1 MLTKVAFLGLSVLL
15 GSEGYAAANIAKI
28 PIGMRQLY
36 EDGTATEL
44 ACTAMTEELS
54 ECVFRVIGKGEEKS
68 FSIVGNE
75 RRESQVP
82 DYSYWS
88 ASRTDFTVAVD
99 IKCPT
104 KELGKLQVEDR
115 GEAECRLFLMASDG
129 KLVQRNVEL
138 WVAGVLWRESS
149 R

>member
-44 ACTAMTEELS
+44 VCGAMSEKLN
-54 ECVFRVIGKGEEKS
+54 ECVFRVIEKGNVIS
-68 FSIVGNE
+68 FTIVGNE

-82 DYSYWS
+82 DYSYWA
-88 ASRTDFTVAVD
+88 ASRTDFTIAVN
-99 IKCPT
+99 IKCPS
-104 KELGKLQVEDR
+104 KELSKLQIEDR

-129 KLVQRNVEL
+129 KLVQRNIEL
-138 WVAGVLWRESS
+138 WVAGALWRESS